1 MAQYT
6 VKKVFQY
13 LKLKD
18 IANLFICILVF
29 PFAIIAKLFVR
40 GFWLVCEDKN
50 EARDNG
56 YWFFRYVR
64 QHHPN
69 RKIAYAINKSSPDYV
84 KVKDLGKVISYGG
97 VSHWFWYIVADKNV
111 SSQKGGKPN
120 AAVCY
125 LFEVALKLRRHNRIF
140 LQHGVT
146 LNNGA
151 WLYKKNCYFDKF
163 ICAAKPEYEYI
174 KNNFGYSEKELCLTG
189 FARYDNLND
198 DVTENDLILIMPS
211 WRQWLSGAQAEEDE
225 KDFIN
230 STYFKEWNGLLS
242 DERFT
247 VLLKKYGKRAIF
259 YPHRNMQNFLNK
271 FEEKSGYISVADWK
285 NYDVQ
290 ELLKRAALLITDYSS
305 IFFDFAYMRKPTVF
319 YQFDEEEFRERQ
331 YKQGWFDYRSTPLGD
346 YTKDRDTLLQVLE
359 KRLADGI
366 KKLDGEKIKDIFG
379 YSDNGNNER
388 IYNAIT
394 K

>member
-1 MAQYT
+1 MAQYSL
-6 VKKVFQY
+6 KKIFQY
-13 LKLKD
+13 LKPKD
-18 IANLFICILVF
+18 VAHLFLCLLVF
-29 PFAIIAKLFVR
+29 PFAIIAKAFVR

-56 YWFFRYVR
+56 YWFFEYVR
-64 QHHPN
+64 RCHPK

-84 KVKDLGKVISYGG
+84 KVKNLGKVISYGG
-97 VSHWFWYIVADKNV
+97 VSHWFWYIVADKNI

-125 LFEVALKLRRHNRIF
+125 LFEVSLRLRRRNRIF

-146 LNNGA
+146 VNSGA

-174 KNNFGYSEKELCLTG
+174 KDNFGYSEKELCLTG

-198 DVTENDLILIMPS
+198 DVTEKDLILVMPS
-211 WRQWLSGAQAEEDE
+211 WRQWLSGVQAEEE
-225 KDFIN
+225 ERDFCN
-230 STYFKEWNGLLS
+230 SRYFKEWNGFLS

-247 VLLKKYGKRAIF
+247 ALLEKYGKRAIF
-259 YPHRNMQNFLNK
+259 YPHRNMQRFLYRFAAGNDR
-271 FEEKSGYISVADWK
+271 IRVADWK

-319 YQFDEEEFRERQ
+319 YQFDEEEYRERQ
-331 YKQGWFDYRSTPLGD
+331 YKQGWFDYRNTPLGD
-346 YTKDRDTLLQVLE
+346 YTKDRDTLLRVLE
-359 KRLADGI
+359 KRLAEGI
-366 KKLDGEKIKDIFG
+366 KKLDEEKIKSIFG

-394 K
+394 Q